1 MELNSDS
8 PSIPL
13 TEESCISESN
23 KDNFDNPLHVSNE
36 NETKYDNGNS
46 NNNYSLL
53 AETTTISN
61 SSRCDLDPVEPL
73 PLTSTAR
80 KFEKYVLLRLYYRPE
95 DTPSGRKSHHH
106 KKELLSSWRQCVRP
120 VHVFLRMEHEALLQL
135 RAALPDI
142 RPQEYYLLSG
152 RIIVMSFSQFNRYSR
167 VWSIIKRD
175 SGFHVNSVTEH
186 NNLKRSFVGTCNE
199 YKHFKRF
206 SVGTDDLLKEK
217 HFERDVKNDVDVISK
232 KYSREDSENVLLSFE
247 EGCSVFFTREG
258 FRDIVAELWDAQ
270 YAQRHAKLK
279 AL

>member
-1 MELNSDS
+1 
-8 PSIPL
+8 
-13 TEESCISESN
+13 
-23 KDNFDNPLHVSNE
+23 
-36 NETKYDNGNS
+36 
-46 NNNYSLL
+46 
-53 AETTTISN
+53 
-61 SSRCDLDPVEPL
+61 
-73 PLTSTAR
+73 
-80 KFEKYVLLRLYYRPE
+80 
-95 DTPSGRKSHHH
+95 
-106 KKELLSSWRQCVRP
+106 
-120 VHVFLRMEHEALLQL
+120 MEHEALLQL

-142 RPQEYYLLSG
+142 RPQEYYLLSGAFILIFIISSIIFYDIIG

>member
-1 MELNSDS
+1 VPRGEWFCEVCMELNSDS

-106 KKELLSSWRQCVRP
+106 K
-120 VHVFLRMEHEALLQL
+120 VFVKVKAVKRGID
-135 RAALPDI
+135 P
-142 RPQEYYLLSG
+142 
-152 RIIVMSFSQFNRYSR
+152 IV
-167 VWSIIKRD
+167 
-175 SGFHVNSVTEH
+175 T
-186 NNLKRSFVGTCNE
+186 
-199 YKHFKRF
+199 
-206 SVGTDDLLKEK
+206 
-217 HFERDVKNDVDVISK
+217 
-232 KYSREDSENVLLSFE
+232 
-247 EGCSVFFTREG
+247 
-258 FRDIVAELWDAQ
+258 
-270 YAQRHAKLK
+270 
-279 AL
+279 